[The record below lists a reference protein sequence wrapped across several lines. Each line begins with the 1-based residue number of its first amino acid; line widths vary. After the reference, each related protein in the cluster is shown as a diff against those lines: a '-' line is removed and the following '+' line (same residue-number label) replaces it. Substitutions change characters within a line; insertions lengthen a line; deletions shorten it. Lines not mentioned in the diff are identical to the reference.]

1 MRIGAILAGAAFAAA
16 VVTTAQA
23 AVSGPLTPVAQTR
36 DGKVQGVHENGVY
49 AYLGIHYG
57 ADTGGRNRF
66 LPPQPVTPWK
76 DVLQATA
83 MGPRCPQIPLNR
95 PGHPPTQV
103 IYFSEAP
110 TSEDCLDLNVWTPKP
125 GHGKRPVM
133 VWIHGGGFSFGS
145 ANDQYY
151 DGTNLAHSQD
161 VVVVSMNH
169 RLNAFGFINLGPD
182 AGPQY
187 AKSSNVGMLDLVQAL
202 QWVKANI
209 DQFGGDP
216 NNVTIFG
223 QSGGGGKVSALLG
236 MPAAHGLFEKAIVES
251 GSDLTGETPAESLA
265 QRDRILAA
273 LKLTPAEVMKLR
285 DIPAPVLALA
295 AAKAGIL
302 IYHPTV
308 DGDVLPAPMF
318 EPKATPISANVPLL
332 VGHAHDEVTDLLIN
346 DPTWS
351 TMTEADLQTKA
362 AALLGGAERAKAAI
376 AIYNARAP
384 SDPPNQVYAS
394 IYTDQMFTKKTIAQ
408 SDRKSAQ
415 HAPVYAYRVDWK
427 SPVLGGVLRSPHGV
441 ELPFV
446 FDNVASAPELVGS
459 GPSQERMAKLMSAS
473 FANFARSGNPSVKGY
488 PKWPTYDATKRETFI
503 FDDPPHVVAD
513 PESAVRAFL
522 SGH

>member
-1 MRIGAILAGAAFAAA
+1 MRRMLISVSCLTAVLAAPLAA
-16 VVTTAQA
+16 VASPDPKPVVATA
-23 AVSGPLTPVAQTR
+23 
-36 DGKVQGVHENGVY
+36 DGKVQGQAEGSVY
-49 AYLGIHYG
+49 SFLGIHYG
-57 ADTGGRNRF
+57 ADTGGQNRF
-66 LPPQPVTPWK
+66 LPPKPATPWAG
-76 DVLQATA
+76 VFQASA
-83 MGPRCPQIPLNR
+83 MGARCPQIPLNR

-125 GHGKRPVM
+125 GKGKRPVM

-151 DGTNLAHSQD
+151 EGSKLAGSQD
-161 VVVVSMNH
+161 VVVVSLNH
-169 RLNAFGFINLGPD
+169 RLNAFGYLNLGPD

-187 AKSSNVGMLDLVQAL
+187 AHSANAGMLDIVQAL

-209 DQFGGDP
+209 AQFGGDP

-236 MPAAHGLFEKAIVES
+236 MPAAHGLFEKAIIES
-251 GSDLTGETPAESLA
+251 GSDLKGETPAESLA

-273 LKLTPAEVMKLR
+273 LKLTPADAMKLR

-302 IYHPTV
+302 IFHPTV
-308 DGDVLPAPMF
+308 DGDVLPADMF
-318 EPKATPISANVPLL
+318 DPQATPISADVPLL

-346 DPTWS
+346 DPTWA
-351 TMTEADLQTKA
+351 TMTDADLQTKA
-362 AALLGGAERAKAAI
+362 AALLGGPDKAKVAI
-376 AIYNARAP
+376 AIYKARAP
-384 SDPPNQVYAS
+384 SDPPSQIYAS
-394 IYTDQMFTKKTIAQ
+394 LFTDQMFTKKTIAQ

-415 HAPVYAYRVDWK
+415 RAPVYAYRVDWK
-427 SPVLGGVLRSPHGV
+427 SPVLDGVLRSPHGV

-446 FDNVASAPELVGS
+446 FDNVASGPELVGS

-473 FANFARSGNPSVKGY
+473 FANFARTGNPSVKGY
-488 PKWPTYDATKRETFI
+488 PKWPTYDVQKRETFI
-503 FDDPPHVVAD
+503 FDDPPRVVSD
-513 PESAVRAFL
+513 PEAKVRSFL
-522 SGH
+522 ADH